1 MPSTSVVLKRG
12 ELCKDD
18 DDQIDNGVKRDFDK
32 KSVEES

>member
-12 ELCKDD
+12 ELCEDD
-18 DDQIDNGVKRDFDK
+18 DIIDNGVKRDFDK